1 MSYNEI
7 GDLLF
12 SIRHKML
19 YPYKDIF
26 SKEVYDKL
34 WKHKW
39 KAELEKD
46 IIKHLRDLKLKRILK
61 KK

>member
-7 GDLLF
+7 GDLRF
-12 SIRHKML
+12 SVRLSML
-19 YPYKDIF
+19 NPYMDIF

-46 IIKHLRDLKLKRILK
+46 IKKHLRDLKLKRILK
-61 KK
+61 EK